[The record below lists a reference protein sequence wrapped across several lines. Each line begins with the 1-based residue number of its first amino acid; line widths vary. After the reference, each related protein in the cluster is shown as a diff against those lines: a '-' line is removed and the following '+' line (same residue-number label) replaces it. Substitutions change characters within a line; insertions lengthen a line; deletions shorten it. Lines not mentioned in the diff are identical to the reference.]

1 MSDLFPNYD
10 IDLEKGI
17 TKMRI
22 DWYIVEKNEEL
33 ILPWCIQY
41 YQKLRDDGIDLR
53 VHFYD
58 NESTDGSLEL
68 LSKYPWIDVQ
78 LFKTTG
84 LNDGVNQYIK
94 NNAWKETKDE
104 AAFTIVSDTDEVI
117 IGDLRAAIED
127 AEKEDASILELPWFT
142 LYNDSLPV
150 FTEGKMLHEV
160 TDKWVRHEGYGKHLI
175 FSPKRIKEINYC
187 PGAHLE
193 SPVPSDAKV
202 FHSEKALILHFNRGF
217 GAEYKADSYEKSFNN
232 LSIDNRVHGW
242 GSHYGWR
249 RDIIINEYK
258 EEQKKAIDL
267 KKIIKKI
274 E

>member
-1 MSDLFPNYD
+1 MEIYQFV
-10 IDLEKGI
+10 
-17 TKMRI
+17 
-22 DWYIVEKNEEL
+22 VEKNEEL

-41 YQKLRDDGIDLR
+41 WKQNMNK
-53 VHFYD
+53 VVVYD
-58 NESTDGSLEL
+58 NESTDKSIEI
-68 LSKYPWIDVQ
+68 LSKQPWIVIQ
-78 LFKTTG
+78 SFKTTG

-94 NNAWKETKDE
+94 NNCWKGTD
-104 AAFTIVSDTDEVI
+104 ADWVVVSDTDEVI
-117 IGDLRAAIED
+117 VGDLRAAIED
-127 AEKEDASILELPWFT
+127 AEKEEASILELPWFT
-142 LYNDSLPV
+142 LYNDSLPL
-150 FTEGKMLHEV
+150 FTEEKMLHEV

-193 SPVPSDAKV
+193 SPVPADAKV

-217 GAEYKADSYEKSFNN
+217 GAEYKADSYEKSFKN

-267 KKIIKKI
+267 KKILKKI